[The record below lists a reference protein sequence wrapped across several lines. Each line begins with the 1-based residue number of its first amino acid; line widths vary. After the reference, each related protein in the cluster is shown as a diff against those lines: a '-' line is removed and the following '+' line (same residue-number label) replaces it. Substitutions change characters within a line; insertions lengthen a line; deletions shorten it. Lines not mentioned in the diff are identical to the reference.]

1 MFNRQN
7 IKLGIRD
14 IETAAILN
22 IFELLQIYLIL
33 DHIILITF
41 VASFAVGTMYR
52 MV

>member
-14 IETAAILN
+14 IEVTIILN

-33 DHIILITF
+33 DHILITF